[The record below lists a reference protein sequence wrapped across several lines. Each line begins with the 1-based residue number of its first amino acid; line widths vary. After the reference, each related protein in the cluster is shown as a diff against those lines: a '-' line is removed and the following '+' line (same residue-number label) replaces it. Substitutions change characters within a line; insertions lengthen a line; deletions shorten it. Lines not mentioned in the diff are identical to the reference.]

1 MANYSLG
8 RIVPEKLIPIF
19 ESSFPDSCRE
29 ITSIMYRIFPGFQE
43 WEYLG
48 NISSGLMIECK
59 GKPTKRQLEALF
71 DAVEE
76 ILPKYPVLDLSDTIS
91 YEDYIALIKSKDNDW
106 MFGDGYDFIKSHQ
119 KHNERSF
126 VELIRENRKNREM
139 AE

>member
-1 MANYSLG
+1 
-8 RIVPEKLIPIF
+8 
-19 ESSFPDSCRE
+19 
-29 ITSIMYRIFPGFQE
+29 MYRIFPDFQC

-48 NISSGLMIECK
+48 NISSGLNIECK

-71 DAVEE
+71 NRVEA

-91 YEDYIALIKSKDNDW
+91 YEDYIALIKSKDSDW

-126 VELIRENRKNREM
+126 VEHFMKSEKEI